1 MLSDLAPDVQP
12 SDELDVRR
20 QKVARCVKNNTYP
33 ALCVLIELV
42 AVAALV
48 ADDPPEVLVGD
59 GDLARISA
67 RVVVRPNV
75 VDERRRHAV
84 MVPEGTAEL
93 PTTADDAASRQHA
106 VVDNSLQQLFA
117 AL

>member
-1 MLSDLAPDVQP
+1 MSDLAPDVQP
-12 SDELDVRR
+12 GDELDIRR
-20 QKVARCVKNNTYP
+20 QKVARRVKNTTYP
-33 ALCVLIELV
+33 ALGVLVELV

-48 ADDPPEVLVGD
+48 ADHPPEVLVGD
-59 GDLARISA
+59 GDFARVSA

-84 MVPEGTAEL
+84 MVPKGTAEL
-93 PTTADDAASRQHA
+93 PTTADDAASRQDAA
-106 VVDNSLQQLFA
+106 VDGSLQQLLA